1 MNENNRAEIEQNFGM
16 IIEDGIAKMP
26 HRQCFAGSLATAD
39 RLIRTMRP
47 IAGLE
52 NSVKMLTEIPA
63 TAHSIKGKGM
73 LSEGYDADI
82 VIFDEDV
89 NIERIII
96 KNKNGVKIYN

>member
-1 MNENNRAEIEQNFGM
+1 M

-52 NSVKMLTEIPA
+52 NAVKMLTEIPA
-63 TAHSIKGKGM
+63 ISHSLNGKGR

-89 NIERIII
+89 NIEKIII
-96 KNKNGVKIYN
+96 KNNNGVKIYN